1 MLSFQIVTGLWVAL
15 TLRWGSSWYAQA
27 VVPYL
32 RSIFLFQPDVQRMVE
47 LPLIAR
53 LHVIGAFVLFAAFSW
68 TRLVH
73 ALVAPVPYLWRPL
86 QVVIWN
92 RPRAN
97 RPAA

>member
-1 MLSFQIVTGLWVAL
+1 
-15 TLRWGSSWYAQA
+15 

-32 RSIFLFQPDVQRMVE
+32 RSLFLFQPDVQRMAE
-47 LPLIAR
+47 LPLIVR
-53 LHVIGAFVLFAAFSW
+53 LHVVGAFALFSAFSF

-92 RPRAN
+92 RR
-97 RPAA
+97 RGERLAA